1 MSLQLD
7 HMPARSGLENG
18 DEHHN
23 TVTEL

>member
-1 MSLQLD
+1 MSLQLT
-7 HMPARSGLENG
+7 AGSGLENG